1 MITYQ
6 QEFLAQV
13 KPDIEPLL
21 RQDWEE
27 IEHNKELHKFDPA
40 WELYEALEEINSL
53 SIFTVRSDSNLIGY
67 FVVITMPSLH
77 CRGLTQA
84 LCDIIYLDKDYRKG
98 LIGYKLFKF
107 AEDCVRE
114 DGADVLYVATTKVN
128 PIDNLMVKLGYNK
141 IETRFEKVL

>member
-40 WELYEALEEINSL
+40 WELYEALEETNSL
-53 SIFTVRSDSNLIGY
+53 SIFTARSDSNLIGY

>member
-40 WELYEALEEINSL
+40 WELYEALEETNSL